1 MVTEGTVTVGATV
14 VTVCAGAGFC
24 VDGATVAGWVAVAVG
39 GFVTAGSL
47 DGTVMDDVPVAVA
60 VDGTVDGADVAV
72 DTEDDDV
79 DVTVELLGDDEL
91 AVSVADVA
99 LDEVG
104 EPDVVVGS
112 EVEVGALVDVVDVS
126 AEVDVVDDEVVAD
139 VPDDEDDDVVSTAG
153 TGNRVSG
160 DDGRTGIGSPGGG
173 SVAAGSCSTTL

>member
-1 MVTEGTVTVGATV
+1 MTVGATV

-24 VDGATVAGWVAVAVG
+24 VGGATVAGWVAVAVG

-91 AVSVADVA
+91 AVSVADVG
-99 LDEVG
+99 LDEVD
-104 EPDVVVGS
+104 EPDVLVGS
-112 EVEVGALVDVVDVS
+112 EAEVGALVDVVDVS
-126 AEVDVVDDEVVAD
+126 VEVDVVDDVVAVD
-139 VPDDEDDDVVSTAG
+139 VPDDEVDDDVVSTTG
-153 TGNRVSG
+153 TGSRVSG
-160 DDGRTGIGSPGGG
+160 EDGRTGIGSPGGG

>member
-1 MVTEGTVTVGATV
+1 MTVGATV

-24 VDGATVAGWVAVAVG
+24 VDGATVAGCVAVAVG
-39 GFVTAGSL
+39 GLVTAGSL

-72 DTEDDDV
+72 DDEGV
-79 DVTVELLGDDEL
+79 EVTVELLGDDEL

-99 LDEVG
+99 LDEVD
-104 EPDVVVGS
+104 EPDVLVGS

-126 AEVDVVDDEVVAD
+126 VEVDVVDDVVAVD
-139 VPDDEDDDVVSTAG
+139 VPDDEVDDDVVSTTG
-153 TGNRVSG
+153 TGSRVSG
-160 DDGRTGIGSPGGG
+160 EDGRTGIGSPGGG

>member
-1 MVTEGTVTVGATV
+1 MTVGATV
-14 VTVCAGAGFC
+14 VTVCAGSGVC
-24 VDGATVAGWVAVAVG
+24 DGATVAGWVAVAVG

-60 VDGTVDGADVAV
+60 VDGADVAV
-72 DTEDDDV
+72 DDEGV
-79 DVTVELLGDDEL
+79 EVTVELLADDEL

-99 LDEVG
+99 LDEVD
-104 EPDVVVGS
+104 EPDVLVGS

-126 AEVDVVDDEVVAD
+126 VEVDVVDDVVAVD
-139 VPDDEDDDVVSTAG
+139 VPDDEVDDDVVSTTG
-153 TGNRVSG
+153 TGSRVSG